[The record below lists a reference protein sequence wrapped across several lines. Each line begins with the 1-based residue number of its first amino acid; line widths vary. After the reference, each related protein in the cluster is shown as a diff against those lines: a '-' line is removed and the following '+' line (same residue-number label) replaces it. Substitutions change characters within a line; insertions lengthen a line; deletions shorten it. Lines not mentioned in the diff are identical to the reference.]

1 MTVEVELTIQSYIFI
16 PIKEYMHM
24 LTLLGEQLAPY
35 IMTENIYLLVME
47 NLFSFQ

>member
-1 MTVEVELTIQSYIFI
+1 M
-16 PIKEYMHM
+16 KEYMNM
-24 LTLLGEQLAPY
+24 LTLLGEQLALY